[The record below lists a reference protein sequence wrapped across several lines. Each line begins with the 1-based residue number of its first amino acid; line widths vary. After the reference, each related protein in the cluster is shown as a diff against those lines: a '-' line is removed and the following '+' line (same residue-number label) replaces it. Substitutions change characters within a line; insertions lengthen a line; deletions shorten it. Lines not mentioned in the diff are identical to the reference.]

1 VNNREVF
8 GHWEA
13 DTIIGKAHKGV
24 IVTLDERIS
33 TDGHNFES
41 GPPHDHFSKA
51 WLRLAQ

>member
-24 IVTLDERIS
+24 IIS
-33 TDGHNFES
+33 DTDYNFS
-41 GPPHDHFSKA
+41 VRCIKD
-51 WLRLAQ
+51 